1 MRYLLFVSHGT
12 LAEGMTEALRMLVG
26 DRDDVRRV
34 AFKDGMPLPQFRE
47 EVARVIEPFQPGDEV
62 IVMADLVA
70 GSPLTTT
77 MDVLAGKLDLSTVR
91 AVGGMNLPMAVT
103 SVEGEDDPLD
113 ETFQAMIEC
122 AAEQVRPFNTDAGS
136 GEDDDI

>member
-34 AFKDGMPLPQFRE
+34 AFKDGMGLPEFRE
-47 EVARVIEPFQPGDEV
+47 DVAKVIEPFQPGDEV

-77 MDVLAGKLDLSTVR
+77 MDVLASKLDLSTVR
-91 AVGGMNLPMAVT
+91 ALGGMNLPMAVT
-103 SVEGEDDPLD
+103 AVEGEDDPLD
-113 ETFQAMIEC
+113 ETIQAMIDC
-122 AAEQVRPFNTDAGS
+122 ATEQVRPFNTDAG
-136 GEDDDI
+136 GDDDDI

>member
-26 DRDDVRRV
+26 DRDDVLWV
-34 AFKDGMPLPQFRE
+34 AFKDGMALPQFRE
-47 EVARVIEPFQPGDEV
+47 EVAQVIEPLRPGDEV

-77 MDVLAGKLDLSTVR
+77 MDVLAGKKFR
-91 AVGGMNLPMAVT
+91 GQFG
-103 SVEGEDDPLD
+103 
-113 ETFQAMIEC
+113 F
-122 AAEQVRPFNTDAGS
+122 
-136 GEDDDI
+136 